1 MTSDTE
7 TIADHFPFSTNIFAN
22 NITVILSSM
31 IVILIEVPQIM
42 ALMVLLIYYCNYL
55 NEQSHKKDE
64 HIKMAIK
71 EKEVEV
77 YKIISDI
84 EGGRKY
90 LIIHN
95 KFEHFSRIY
104 AKLRD

>member
-1 MTSDTE
+1 
-7 TIADHFPFSTNIFAN
+7 
-22 NITVILSSM
+22 
-31 IVILIEVPQIM
+31 
-42 ALMVLLIYYCNYL
+42 
-55 NEQSHKKDE
+55 
-64 HIKMAIK
+64 MAIK

-95 KFEHFSRIY
+95 KFEHFSRVY